1 MNKLNQ
7 IMTTTTTTTSNS
19 SQCRALCL
27 TPPMMIG
34 GGGGGDGNMLDKD
47 GLNPCLATGRHNTV
61 HIQIEM
67 NTMNAANKA

>member
-1 MNKLNQ
+1 
-7 IMTTTTTTTSNS
+7 
-19 SQCRALCL
+19 
-27 TPPMMIG
+27 MMIG

-67 NTMNAANKA
+67 NTMNAANKAWRNLSEAISILTILTTTSMHTSSAIHLV